1 MSVGEEKIFILR
13 MLEEGKISSDEA
25 ARLLEAIGTEEK
37 KSDTTGAKKQKKPSF
52 NDEVSK
58 VKERLNDW
66 KKEFKKSYNQKDFD
80 RAVEEFTN
88 RAEKIGKN
96 LAHTTIGFADKLV
109 DFVGSFVDTSSFNV
123 FGKYKAV
130 NKTFNV
136 DAPKEGLNLDIEA
149 INGHILV
156 KKHMQDCILIRTIVK
171 SAQDD
176 VEEILNFS
184 HDEESVAVKYNKIGN
199 TSISH
204 EVFLP
209 NIKFKNIRLVTKNG
223 KIYVEDSLS
232 ENFEAVTGNSNVD
245 LMGVAS
251 ESINVVTKNG
261 RINFRYIIGRDI
273 NVNTNNSVIEI
284 KQVKTANINALT
296 RNGRILVENVHNYRD
311 ESDINMNLT
320 TAYAGIKVNMNDM
333 EDKGYRIKGET
344 TNAEINLLI
353 PEITYNNISN
363 QMNKKFVEAQSSG
376 YDGYENKV
384 NITAHT
390 VSGHIE
396 IVK

>member
-1 MSVGEEKIFILR
+1 M
-13 MLEEGKISSDEA
+13 
-25 ARLLEAIGTEEK
+25 
-37 KSDTTGAKKQKKPSF
+37 
-52 NDEVSK
+52 
-58 VKERLNDW
+58 
-66 KKEFKKSYNQKDFD
+66 
-80 RAVEEFTN
+80 
-88 RAEKIGKN
+88 
-96 LAHTTIGFADKLV
+96 
-109 DFVGSFVDTSSFNV
+109 
-123 FGKYKAV
+123 
-130 NKTFNV
+130 
-136 DAPKEGLNLDIEA
+136 
-149 INGHILV
+149 
-156 KKHMQDCILIRTIVK
+156 
-171 SAQDD
+171 
-176 VEEILNFS
+176 
-184 HDEESVAVKYNKIGN
+184 
-199 TSISH
+199 
-204 EVFLP
+204 
-209 NIKFKNIRLVTKNG
+209 
-223 KIYVEDSLS
+223 
-232 ENFEAVTGNSNVD
+232 
-245 LMGVAS
+245 
-251 ESINVVTKNG
+251 
-261 RINFRYIIGRDI
+261 
-273 NVNTNNSVIEI
+273 NTNNSVIEI